1 MKRKGFTLLELI
13 VATTIFTIVIAAA
26 YSLFDSAR
34 SVTSRAEL
42 RAQLFQSA
50 RAALQAIEE
59 DLRGAVMVASPHAH
73 RPGVRGHQRRF
84 GKGAVGPPGVR
95 LGEPPHRVAYDIN
108 VVDVVRGGDVS
119 KVYYWIEQDETRKV
133 HGLVRERPKELLPPG
148 GAVRRE
154 EDVVEVAQDVVH
166 VNFRFYDA
174 GEWRDTWDSSQ
185 VRRLPK
191 AVEVTVDRPR
201 RVARREGPG
210 ALHGRF
216 YSRLRRKRRRGPN
229 DAIQIESDPAGRGRL
244 AHRPLADGHSD
255 SSDVRLPGRHA
266 GGVRRLQRLCGRPQ
280 GGPAR
285 LERHRSGMRDRAE
298 RYPEMAGLTDTTWAD
313 NPVYYYEYPLGDGA
327 FTLFRPTYDDTQKV
341 LWGMDDEASKIN
353 LNTAPRKSCFGC
365 RG

>member
-59 DLRGAVMVASPHAH
+59 DLRGAVMVASPTPTDLAFIGTSSGSETQPLD
-73 RPGVRGHQRRF
+73 RLEFV
-84 GKGAVGPPGVR
+84 AVNRHTASP
-95 LGEPPHRVAYDIN
+95 YDIN

-148 GAVRRE
+148 GVVRRE
-154 EDVVEVAQDVVH
+154 EDVVELAQEVVH
-166 VNFRFYDA
+166 VNFRYYDA

-191 AVEVTVDRPR
+191 AVEVTVIVRGEWRDEKVLEPFT
-201 RVARREGPG
+201 A
-210 ALHGRF
+210 RF
-216 YSRLRRKRRRGPN
+216 Y
-229 DAIQIESDPAGRGRL
+229 
-244 AHRPLADGHSD
+244 
-255 SSDVRLPGRHA
+255 LPVA
-266 GGVRRLQRLCGRPQ
+266 AETPERPQ
-280 GGPAR
+280 
-285 LERHRSGMRDRAE
+285 
-298 RYPEMAGLTDTTWAD
+298 
-313 NPVYYYEYPLGDGA
+313 
-327 FTLFRPTYDDTQKV
+327 
-341 LWGMDDEASKIN
+341 
-353 LNTAPRKSCFGC
+353 
-365 RG
+365 